1 MISHTEKQKLTCFI
15 KKDTNKHTHCTVVM
29 NSAEMRAAA
38 NFAIVLDKFGRDKM
52 LPNNIGVSSAQMD
65 VKVVFL
71 GVEYCGKTSLIDRF
85 LNNRFAGEDRYQ
97 VNN

>member
-1 MISHTEKQKLTCFI
+1 MHSSL
-15 KKDTNKHTHCTVVM
+15 VM
-29 NSAEMRAAA
+29 NTAEMRAAA

-52 LPNNIGVSSAQMD
+52 LPNNIGVSSAQVD

-97 VNN
+97 VNFDC